1 MIATPANRPRNYLA
15 WGLLL
20 LFLFGGGYLR
30 LAVWTANPL
39 EGDQS
44 ALISIAMR
52 FVSRGWEA
60 FPLTASKSSA
70 GIMNPPL
77 IEYLYIVPLLIKPSL
92 QALHWF
98 QAGISLVAV
107 ALLYFYAA
115 PLFGQRVALLAA
127 LFLAVSPWAVYYGRF
142 IWNPNPIPPFSTLLL
157 LSLLAVLTAGRS
169 RYHLVV
175 ALVALTA
182 VTQLHL
188 SGLVLIIVTGFA
200 LLLFWPRWL
209 QPNPRAGLWS
219 LLGGTL
225 LSLLLYFPFLLFQ
238 RAVGFEDIRLVS
250 RTLLGGSEAA
260 SEVSV
265 NSASLL
271 LNLELASGRGFIET
285 VGLAGHVAPPLRWL
299 GILMQ
304 AIMALTLL
312 YSAARPLWAMVRQR
326 RLPHHLAPRD
336 RAYLILALW
345 MLIPILLYVRH
356 TVHLQNYY
364 FLYLFP
370 APFVAL
376 ALLIDDGWR
385 WLQTRYGQPARLLVV
400 PLALVAVGQFYL
412 SQMRLAD
419 LQQGHNL
426 PGRIVAE
433 VQDAITVSR
442 QALAAHPDCG
452 LIVVAEGDS
461 PEVASLS
468 LMEEF
473 LYPIETRF
481 IDSGRGYINPANCM
495 LYLNAVDDPF
505 VASWLAE
512 SAVPLPY
519 TTRLSQSEVS
529 FYRVAGHGLPATS
542 PPLAR
547 WQNGLALLYADL
559 PGELVADGQLIVTY
573 EWLVEEETDDRLRYH
588 FFNHLLNQA
597 GELVSQ
603 EDTPAINAI
612 YWRSH
617 DRLVTRFFLNLP
629 PTLSDEPHTLRLGLY
644 SWPDLQRVPLT
655 DGNDTYHVTT
665 WPNAE

>member
-1 MIATPANRPRNYLA
+1 MITTRSRTYWA

-20 LFLFGGGYLR
+20 LFLLGGGYLR

-44 ALISIAMR
+44 TLISIAMR

-60 FPLTASKSSA
+60 FPLTANKSSA
-70 GIMNPPL
+70 GLMNPPL
-77 IEYLYIVPLLIKPSL
+77 VEYLYIVPLLLRPSL
-92 QALHWF
+92 ATLHWF
-98 QAGISLVAV
+98 QAGLSLAAV

-115 PLFGQRVALLAA
+115 PLFGQRVALVAA

-142 IWNPNPIPPFSTLLL
+142 IWNPNPIPFFSTLLL
-157 LSLLAVLTAGRS
+157 LSLLAVLAAGRS
-169 RYHLVV
+169 PYHLIMV
-175 ALVALTA
+175 LVALTA

-188 SGLVLIIVTGFA
+188 SGLVLIIVVGLCLLLLWPHWVRPSPRPGVLA
-200 LLLFWPRWL
+200 LLV
-209 QPNPRAGLWS
+209 
-219 LLGGTL
+219 GGL

-238 RAVGFEDIRLVS
+238 RAVDFADLRLIS
-250 RTLLGGSEAA
+250 STLLGGSEA
-260 SEVSV
+260 VSDAQI

-285 VGLAGHVAPPLRWL
+285 VGLAGQVAPPLRWL
-299 GILMQ
+299 VGLMQ
-304 AIMALTLL
+304 AVMALTLL
-312 YSAARPLWAMVRQR
+312 YVMVRPLWAIWHQKRA
-326 RLPHHLAPRD
+326 PHHLPPRD

-345 MLIPILLYVRH
+345 LLMPILLYVRH

-370 APFVAL
+370 APFLAL
-376 ALLIDDGWR
+376 ALLLDDLWH
-385 WLQTRYGQPARLLVV
+385 WLQTRYGQLARLLLV
-400 PLALVAVGQFYL
+400 PLLLLVASQFYL
-412 SQMRLAD
+412 SQMRLAA

-426 PGRIVAE
+426 PGRTVAE
-433 VQDAITVSR
+433 VHDALAASR
-442 QALAAHPDCG
+442 QALATHPDCG

-473 LYPIETRF
+473 LYPVETRF
-481 IDSGRGYINPANCM
+481 IDRGRGYINPATCM
-495 LYLNAVDDPF
+495 LYLNAVNDDF

-512 SAVPLPY
+512 TAVSLPY
-519 TTRLSQSEVS
+519 TTHLHQTDVP
-529 FYRVAGHGLPATS
+529 FYHLPGHGLVTS
-542 PPLAR
+542 APPLAR
-547 WQNGLALLYADL
+547 WQNGLALLAADL
-559 PGELVADGQLIVTY
+559 SGDWVAGGQLVVTY
-573 EWLVEEETDDRLRYH
+573 EWLVEAETDGRIRYH
-588 FFNHLLNQA
+588 FFNHLLNQT
-597 GELVSQ
+597 GELVAQ

-612 YWRSH
+612 YWRTQ

-629 PTLSDEPHTLRLGLY
+629 PTLADEPHSLRLGLY

-655 DGNDTYHVTT
+655 DGADTYQVTT